1 MPDVDGILC
10 PVVSVV
16 LRGVPEGLANLGPC
30 PEVVT
35 VAGDGVLTPA
45 DVGVEV

>member
-10 PVVSVV
+10 PVVGVV

-35 VAGDGVLTPA
+35 VAGDGVLA